1 MDILKFN
8 RSKSVNVFEFFLSLF
23 EKKRFVVI
31 YSPYK
36 DCLIMQLHL
45 KMKQTEKAGYSLKTR
60 KKPIKII
67 F

>member
-8 RSKSVNVFEFFLSLF
+8 RSKSVNRFGFLLSLF
-23 EKKRFVVI
+23 EKKTRFVVI

-45 KMKQTEKAGYSLKTR
+45 EKNKLKKQDIHWNQEKNQ
-60 KKPIKII
+60 
-67 F
+67 